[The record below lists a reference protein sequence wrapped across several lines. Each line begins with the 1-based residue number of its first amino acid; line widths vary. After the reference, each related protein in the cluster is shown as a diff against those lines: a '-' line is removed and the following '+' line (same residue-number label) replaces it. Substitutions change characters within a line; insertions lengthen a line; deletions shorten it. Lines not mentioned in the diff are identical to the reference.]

1 MSTLSTGAQMRST
14 GPADG
19 LPVVCLG
26 GGTAAPHPGRWNSGY
41 RWLVRGL
48 APRHPGLTFHEVR
61 YRVRSWKNLGPCI
74 EDARAALEAVSGP
87 EGRPTLLIGYSMGG
101 AVAISA
107 ADHPGVRAVVGLA
120 PWIPGQ
126 IDLGRLRGRRLA
138 VMHGSLDGDVLGLPG
153 VSPESSRAG
162 VERARA
168 LGIEA
173 SWQLI
178 RGATH
183 GIAVPLPFGL
193 LAPLPRAHAW
203 LRGVDAQ
210 AARFQADVGL

>member
-1 MSTLSTGAQMRST
+1 MRTLSTGAEMRST
-14 GPADG
+14 GPPDG

-41 RWLVRGL
+41 RWLVERL
-48 APRHPGLTFHEVR
+48 APRHPALTFHEVR
-61 YRVRSWKNLGPCI
+61 YRVRSWKNLAPCI
-74 EDARAALEAVSGP
+74 EDAHAALDAVAGP
-87 EGRPTLLIGYSMGG
+87 DGRPTLVIGYSMGG
-101 AVAISA
+101 AVAVSV
-107 ADHPGVRAVVGLA
+107 ADHPGVSAVVGLA
-120 PWIPGQ
+120 PWIPSQ
-126 IDLGRLRGRRLA
+126 VDVGRLRGRRLA
-138 VMHGSLDGDVLGLPG
+138 VLHGSLDGGFLGFPG

-168 LGIEA
+168 LGVEA

-183 GIAVPLPFGL
+183 GIAFPLLGMVL
-193 LAPLPRAHAW
+193 PLPRAGAW